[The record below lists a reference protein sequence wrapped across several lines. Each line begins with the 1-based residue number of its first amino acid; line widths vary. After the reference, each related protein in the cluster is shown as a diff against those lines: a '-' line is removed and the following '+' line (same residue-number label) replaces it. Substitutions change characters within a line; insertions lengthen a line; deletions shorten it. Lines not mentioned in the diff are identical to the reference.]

1 MIQIIENVRFIQDG
15 TMVFGDIYLVD
26 GFVERIYYK
35 TLKGPSDLVI
45 PGFVDL
51 HIHGYH
57 NYNCESTNP
66 HDIHKM
72 AVAMAKRGIVGFCPT
87 ITPRPYALI
96 EKMIEAYHSA
106 FMTSGQFA
114 RFLGFHLEGPYL
126 SEKRL
131 GAIDPTQIREIDL
144 DELETFLHKYHDDIA
159 IMSIAPECVNGIEAV
174 EMLNRYGVI
183 ASIGHSNATYEEC
196 MDAFAHGVRHV
207 THLGNAMSE
216 ANHRQATMSD
226 AIFNH
231 NNVKCELICD
241 GVHNDKRHLQWL
253 IPMLGFDRVMVISD
267 GTRQCGMK
275 YADQHQFKDGSIV
288 VKDAIYKE
296 GILMGST
303 KDILDD
309 LPLLYEEFEYS
320 IDDIIKMTSINAMK
334 SLNESDSTIS
344 LGKKVDLIVLDQ
356 HLKLKEVYIN
366 GNIVK

>member
-159 IMSIAPECVNGIEAV
+159 IMSIAPECVNGIEAI